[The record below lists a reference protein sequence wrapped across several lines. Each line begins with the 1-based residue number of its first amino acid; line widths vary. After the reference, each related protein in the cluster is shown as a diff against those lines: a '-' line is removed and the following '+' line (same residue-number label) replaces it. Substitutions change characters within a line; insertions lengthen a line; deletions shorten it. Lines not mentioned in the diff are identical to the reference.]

1 MKKILPILTISL
13 LLFGFYLNKANAE
26 GYAVSGHNI
35 ILDAGH
41 GGDDPGTTQC
51 PGLYEKTAN
60 LDIAFKLK
68 KLLEDAG
75 ATVYMTREDD
85 STLSNEA
92 RYTYANTTDAEVLL
106 SIHLNGSTDH
116 SVNGT
121 KGLYSKPKKDKAF
134 TSAVHINMNEDLGV
148 KDLGMT
154 NFMSGV
160 ILKFLRPATIQ
171 ESVYLSNTQECEK
184 FKAGTR
190 AGEVAQ
196 ALFNGLNNWFE

>member
-1 MKKILPILTISL
+1 M
-13 LLFGFYLNKANAE
+13 ARAE
-26 GYAVSGHNI
+26 TYAVSGHKI
-35 ILDAGH
+35 IIDAGH

-60 LDIAFKLK
+60 FDIAIKLK

-75 ATVYMTREDD
+75 ATVYMTRDD
-85 STLSNEA
+85 DLTLNNEA
-92 RYTYANTTDAEVLL
+92 RYTYANGTDGEVLL

-121 KGLYSKPKKDKAF
+121 TGLYSKPKKDKAF
-134 TSAVHINMNEDLGV
+134 TSAVHSTMSKDLGV

-196 ALFNGLNNWFE
+196 SLFNGLNNWFE